1 MRGSNWQENTS
12 FLYYFDV
19 LICFTNSSIL
29 RTVRLIPGF
38 LSLKTHLGFTRN
50 SPDFAF
56 ICYLKTHSSLGGNA
70 CMDGNAFSEQVQAYL
85 RASGHSQ
92 QHLADTLGLH
102 PGVLNRKL
110 RGKGNAYLTQMEIKR
125 IILTLAQWQAITE
138 QREAL
143 CLLDLAHLKQNNFS
157 AEEWKTSPL
166 VLLET
171 EAPAASSNGHA
182 HARPAAITHN
192 LPAPVTRLIGREQ
205 CVTCLEQLLVQDAI
219 REVTITGVGGSGKTR
234 LALHVASDLLPLFPG
249 GIWFASLEGGGDPAR
264 VAKRIGEVLGITAET
279 GAALTQKLVACLRE
293 KKLLLALDGFEQAMD
308 AAPLVGTLLAEAPM
322 LKILITSRSALH
334 LYGEHQFSLPP
345 LALPDPD
352 CLPAM
357 ADFEQYESVQ
367 LFLERAR
374 AAVPTFTL
382 TEENK
387 VCIARI
393 CAAVDGLPLALE
405 LAAARVKVLSPSLL
419 LERLSKTLLNVLT
432 RGASNLPWR
441 QQTLRRTFE
450 SSYAL
455 LSSMEQRCF
464 MCLGV
469 FCGGCSLQAA
479 EEMIEDII
487 FERQRNAKRDCL
499 CALDILSRLVDSSL
513 LIRQATP
520 DEQIRFTMLNTTR
533 SYALELLSAQ
543 GEFEGLSDWHARY
556 YSRLVKMTRNIW
568 LFASPTT
575 WQDQLAAEQENLRMA
590 LRWLLMK
597 ARSQNPS
604 I

>member
-1 MRGSNWQENTS
+1 MDGTS
-12 FLYYFDV
+12 FSD
-19 LICFTNSSIL
+19 
-29 RTVRLIPGF
+29 
-38 LSLKTHLGFTRN
+38 
-50 SPDFAF
+50 
-56 ICYLKTHSSLGGNA
+56 
-70 CMDGNAFSEQVQAYL
+70 QVQTYL

-110 RGKGNAYLTQMEIKR
+110 RGNGNAYLTQMEVKR

-138 QREAL
+138 QGEAL
-143 CLLDLAHLKQNNFS
+143 RLLDMAHLKRNNFS

-171 EAPAASSNGHA
+171 EAPAASINGHV
-182 HARPAAITHN
+182 HAGNAAVPHN
-192 LPAPVTRLIGREQ
+192 LPAPLTRFIGREAS
-205 CVTCLEQLLVQDAI
+205 VEHLTALLTQDTV
-219 REVTITGVGGSGKTR
+219 REVTIIGPGGSGKTR
-234 LALHVASDLLPLFPG
+234 LALHVASELASAFPG
-249 GIWFASLEGGGDPAR
+249 GVWFVSLEGIADPAR
-264 VAKRIGEVLGITAET
+264 VACKIGEALGFITET
-279 GAALTQKLVACLRE
+279 EAALSQKLSACWRA
-293 KKLLLALDGFEQAMD
+293 KKLLLALDGFEQVTD
-308 AAPLVGTLLAEAPM
+308 AAPLIGTLLAAAPM

-345 LALPDPD
+345 LALPDPN

-374 AAVPTFTL
+374 AAVATFTL

-387 VCIARI
+387 ACIARI
-393 CAAVDGLPLALE
+393 CTAVDGLPLALE

-450 SSYAL
+450 SSYAM
-455 LSSMEQRCF
+455 LSSTEQRIF

-487 FERQRNAKRDCL
+487 FERQRSSKRDCF
-499 CALDILSRLVDSSL
+499 CALDMLSKLVDSSL

-520 DEQIRFTMLNTTR
+520 DEQIRFTMLNTIR
-533 SYALELLSAQ
+533 AYALELLSAQ
-543 GEFEGLSDWHARY
+543 DELERLRDWHACY
-556 YSRLVKMTRNIW
+556 YSRLVKMTRNIR
-568 LFASPTT
+568 LIASPTT
-575 WQDQLAAEQENLRMA
+575 WQEQLAAERENLRMA

-597 ARSQNPS
+597 TRS
-604 I
+604 